1 MALHEKGRAL
11 VKRKNYV
18 EALLVLTEADEH
30 FKLCRMDIL
39 QAVDNYAILCLDIVW
54 CYWCLKSLDHLP
66 DAGWLVLCLA
76 HA

>member
-1 MALHEKGRAL
+1 
-11 VKRKNYV
+11 
-18 EALLVLTEADEH
+18 
-30 FKLCRMDIL
+30 MDIL